1 MREGRICKIFL
12 EWNNPWWTSESTPI
26 NLGQNYRL
34 FVLLMIVFT
43 SAWSREEVEEAT
55 EEDWWK
61 TIFSLSPV
69 EGQARLLVCWVV
81 GRAAVVADSL
91 EDGQI
96 IQQVTELLRTFTG
109 DPDIPPP
116 DQVIRSEQ
124 GEEEEEEEE

>member
-1 MREGRICKIFL
+1 M
-12 EWNNPWWTSESTPI
+12 
-26 NLGQNYRL
+26 
-34 FVLLMIVFT
+34 
-43 SAWSREEVEEAT
+43 EEAT
-55 EEDWWK
+55 ADDWSK
-61 TIFSLSPV
+61 TIFNLSPV

-81 GRAAVVADSL
+81 GRAAVVADRL

-124 GEEEEEEEE
+124 EEEEEE